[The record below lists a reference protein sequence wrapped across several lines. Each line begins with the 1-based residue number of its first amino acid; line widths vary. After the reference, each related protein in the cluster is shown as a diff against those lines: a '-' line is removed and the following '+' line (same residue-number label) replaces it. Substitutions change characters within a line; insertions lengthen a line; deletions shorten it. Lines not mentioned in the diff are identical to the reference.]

1 MTICLQGVVMNSF
14 NRVAV
19 GAAGIALAGG
29 IGLCA
34 LGAGS
39 AVANAEPFGPDTSWA
54 QGPWY
59 PGPGGPWG
67 GGGGWGGPP
76 PPPPPPAYA
85 GYGGGYGGYGGNGG
99 YGGGPCIS
107 GPLGFIRLCI

>member
-1 MTICLQGVVMNSF
+1 MNSF
-14 NRVAV
+14 NRVAI
-19 GAAGIALAGG
+19 GAAGLAIAGG

-34 LGAGS
+34 VGSGS
-39 AVANAEPFGPDTSWA
+39 AVANAAPLGPGTTWA

-59 PGPGGPWG
+59 PGGPWG

-85 GYGGGYGGYGGNGG
+85 GYGGYGGYGGGYGG
-99 YGGGPCIS
+99 YGGGPCLS

>member
-1 MTICLQGVVMNSF
+1 VISWLPGVMMNSF

-19 GAAGIALAGG
+19 GTAGIAIAAG

-34 LGAGS
+34 AGTGC
-39 AVANAEPFGPDTSWA
+39 AVANAEPLGPGTSWA

-76 PPPPPPAYA
+76 PPPPPSYA
-85 GYGGGYGGYGGNGG
+85 GYGGGYGGYGG
-99 YGGGPCIS
+99 YGGGQCIS